1 MIASVLAPQAWC
13 WFTRATGIVA
23 WIVITL
29 AMVWG
34 LVFSMKSVRRRGV
47 PAWIADLHRHL
58 GGLALVFTALHLA
71 SLVADNFVH
80 FGARELLVPMASPWK
95 PGPVAWGIVAFY
107 VLCIVQ
113 ITSWCMRFLPRRIWH
128 RLHLMSFVLY
138 VTVTVHG
145 ITAGTDRVN
154 RLVQAAGLI
163 GLTWVVS
170 MASLRVLARDPN
182 RAAPASGGDD
192 KAARLAALA
201 DRGRSRASTSAVSS
215 N

>member
-1 MIASVLAPQAWC
+1 
-13 WFTRATGIVA
+13 
-23 WIVITL
+23 
-29 AMVWG
+29 
-34 LVFSMKSVRRRGV
+34 
-47 PAWIADLHRHL
+47 
-58 GGLALVFTALHLA
+58 
-71 SLVADNFVH
+71 
-80 FGARELLVPMASPWK
+80 
-95 PGPVAWGIVAFY
+95 VAWGIVAFY